1 MQPSTLEGKTVFITG
16 AAQRIGAEVARTL
29 HQAGANV
36 IIHYRS
42 SQVAAESLQASL
54 NQQREQSC
62 FLVQGDLLALD
73 SLHQLAEQVIA
84 FTGRLDILINNAS
97 SFYETP
103 IGEITTQHWDDLMG
117 TNVKIPL
124 FLTQALS
131 QELVKQKGVVINM
144 IDVHGMRPRQGF
156 VVYST
161 AKAALA
167 MLTQSLARELAP
179 YVRVNGVAPG
189 AILWPEQSDEGLSQQ
204 AIIEKTALKREGSPE
219 DIAKTILFLVR
230 DAQYVTGHILPVD
243 GGRLLNH

>member
-29 HQAGANV
+29 HQVGANV

-42 SQVAAESLQASL
+42 SQVAAESLQTSL

-62 FLVQGDLLALD
+62 FLVQGDLLELD
-73 SLHQLAEQVIA
+73 SFHQLAEQVIA

-103 IGEITTQHWDDLMG
+103 IGKITTQHWDDLMG

-156 VVYST
+156 TVYST

-189 AILWPEQSDEGLSQQ
+189 AILWPEQGDEGLSQQ

-230 DAQYVTGHILPVD
+230 DAQYITGHILPVD